1 MPKRSW
7 NLNTV
12 YISERLQECLRPIS
26 RCALTTVVAPMGYG
40 KTTAVNWYLLERAKL
55 DEAAVV
61 RISVYSDNL
70 AIFWKSVQ
78 EAFSHAGFDF
88 LRAYPCPD
96 DAAGGSLLTDDLCH
110 ALAGKRPCY
119 IFIDD
124 FHLLTDNRVPA
135 FLCTLTNRLP
145 ENVHLIVASRDRFLP
160 AEEILRLGGRLYT
173 VGAEQLR
180 LNHTELSIYA
190 HRCGTEL
197 SDAQIESLLYS
208 SEGWFSA
215 IYLNLRTLH
224 ERGELPSR
232 SSDIYAMF
240 SAAMIDPLPSKRREF
255 LAVMGL
261 ADEFTVEM
269 AETVTGSKN
278 TAAILQTLT
287 EQNAFVKRLPDG
299 VTFRF
304 HHMMKDCAERTFHTM
319 EPRRQAVYHNR
330 YGEWYKTHG
339 QYLHALKF
347 YCLAKNYDAALR
359 VIQRDAGILL
369 TSLGAQQVLDF
380 IAHCPVETL
389 KEHPLSLLV
398 LMRSMFTWRQIPK
411 MLELKELLLAAITEH
426 PDWPESER
434 GDLLGECDLIMS
446 FLMYNDI
453 SAMSRLHRSASA
465 QMSRP
470 AISIQKSGG
479 WTFGSPSVLMMFY
492 RASGELQSELTEMDE
507 CMPHYYKITNGHG
520 QGAETIMRAEADF
533 MRACFADAQ
542 IMLERA
548 DATPHEKR
556 ELAALAEHPEQ
567 LIARVKDW
575 ADLNRRTADITPYR
589 ALVHQYLDEARFF
602 ASPVDF
608 GLMTA
613 RFPSFQPVEVRKQD
627 IAPGYLPQWILAS
640 SACYPMFPMCEIDG
654 QNYLDGAYSD
664 NLPIGTAFRL
674 GADRVIAIGLKP
686 ETPEKKYANHPLVT
700 YIAPAEP
707 LGKLLEFDPDALRH
721 SIALGYTDTLRVL
734 GSYIGHTYTFEPDG
748 QTLLEGVARD
758 YLLWLLRRELTPP
771 DSMLDFFR
779 SDTPLT
785 DRVLSDQHSDLTACA
800 LAGAECVLEA
810 YAYPRGEIYDL
821 KLLLPELAMRLA
833 EDEDTPALE
842 RAHALCASLGSE
854 HFFTQL
860 APLTPRY
867 DARDIFLATLT
878 LYLREQTA

>member
-1 MPKRSW
+1 MPKPKW

-12 YISERLQECLRPIS
+12 YISERLQESLRPIS
-26 RCALTTVVAPMGYG
+26 RCAMTTVVAPMGYG
-40 KTTAVNWYLLERAKL
+40 KTTAVNWYLEERAKAETL
-55 DEAAVV
+55 RII

-78 EAFSHAGFDF
+78 EAFARAGFDI
-88 LRAYPCPD
+88 LRDYPCPT
-96 DAAGGSLLTDDLCH
+96 DAAGGGLLVDDLCH
-110 ALAGKRPCY
+110 ALAVETPCY
-119 IFIDD
+119 LFIDD
-124 FHLLTDNRVPA
+124 FHLLTDKRA
-135 FLCTLTNRLP
+135 SLFLCMLANRLP
-145 ENVHLIVASRDRFLP
+145 SNVHLIVASRDRFLP
-160 AEEILRLGGRLYT
+160 AAEAVRLGAKVYQIGT
-173 VGAEQLR
+173 EQLR

-470 AISIQKSGG
+470 AISIQSSGG
-479 WTFGSPSVLMMFY
+479 WTFGSPSVLMMFH
-492 RASGELQSELTEMDE
+492 RAPGAMESELAEMDE
-507 CMPHYYKITNGHG
+507 CMPHYYKVTNHHG
-520 QGAETIMRAEADF
+520 QGAETIMRAEALF
-533 MRACFADAQ
+533 CQGRFTDAH
-542 IMLERA
+542 IELERA
-548 DATPHEKR
+548 YA
-556 ELAALAEHPEQ
+556 Q
-567 LIARVKDW
+567 VKDNGQINM
-575 ADLNRRTADITPYR
+575 ALCCDFLSRRLSLHTD
-589 ALVHQYLDEARFF
+589 
-602 ASPVDF
+602 
-608 GLMTA
+608 
-613 RFPSFQPVEVRKQD
+613 VEQR
-627 IAPGYLPQWILAS
+627 
-640 SACYPMFPMCEIDG
+640 
-654 QNYLDGAYSD
+654 
-664 NLPIGTAFRL
+664 
-674 GADRVIAIGLKP
+674 
-686 ETPEKKYANHPLVT
+686 
-700 YIAPAEP
+700 
-707 LGKLLEFDPDALRH
+707 
-721 SIALGYTDTLRVL
+721 
-734 GSYIGHTYTFEPDG
+734 YTFEERYAALLRYHDASWINLWSATSAYYHALRGETDKIPEIFSLHRLSDINMLAPGKPMMEMIENQVYLAQGANAKVIGHSAQLLAVCEAMHYALVALHVRIQTAAAYEHLGKREEARAWLGKALSGAAPDG
-748 QTLLEGVARD
+748 LVMPFVENYAHLKPLLAQERKTDLIAKITELGEGAGARNAASARPAVFD
-758 YLLWLLRRELTPP
+758 ALTPREFEIVELMAQRL
-771 DSMLDFFR
+771 SNREIAEKLYLSEGSVKQYVNQIYSKLHMEG
-779 SDTPLT
+779 DTRT
-785 DRVLSDQHSDLTACA
+785 KR
-800 LAGAECVLEA
+800 
-810 YAYPRGEIYDL
+810 
-821 KLLLPELAMRLA
+821 KRLA
-833 EDEDTPALE
+833 ELFGQKT
-842 RAHALCASLGSE
+842 
-854 HFFTQL
+854 
-860 APLTPRY
+860 
-867 DARDIFLATLT
+867 
-878 LYLREQTA
+878 